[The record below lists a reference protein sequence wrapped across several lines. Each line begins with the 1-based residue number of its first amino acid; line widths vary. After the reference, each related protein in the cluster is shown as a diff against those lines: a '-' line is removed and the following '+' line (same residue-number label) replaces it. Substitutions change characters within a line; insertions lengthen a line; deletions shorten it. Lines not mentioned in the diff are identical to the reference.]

1 MAVQA
6 KDADQDN
13 NIDETHGD
21 LQLNKQMSNP
31 LKENL
36 VIISTKSQHHKDQ
49 DKQNDGEIDD
59 VDKPP
64 SAMSEVVVAAVR

>member
-1 MAVQA
+1 MTVQA
-6 KDADQDN
+6 EVAEQDI
-13 NIDETHGD
+13 NIEETHGD
-21 LQLNKQMSNP
+21 LQFNKQMSNL

-36 VIISTKSQHHKDQ
+36 VTIQTKSQHHKDQ
-49 DKQNDGEIDD
+49 DRQNDGEIDD